1 MLKTIMKII
10 FEIVDNIPGSG
21 ASQHEHPS
29 NTQRMYVH
37 MILSRNSKA
46 TILFLVLALGTAALY
61 WPFAVHFPEGSL
73 PEFISWPIWAILRGF
88 GPALAAI
95 VGAIF
100 LAGRSGFQELI
111 SRLFRWRVSWKLYVL
126 AIAGPLLLT
135 AIATSVAILAKG
147 VSFTPAASFT
157 IKMLAIFFVMAI
169 MDGPL
174 GEEVGWRGFLLPQLL
189 KKFHPVPA
197 SIFVG
202 IVWYAWHIPLY
213 AIDGKGTPPIFL
225 FTCVIY
231 SLIFTWFYLKSDGS
245 TLLMILLHN
254 ASNYFIYIRRIL
266 FPQVQKID
274 LYIYL
279 YVALVSILGIWAA
292 IAIHNLWRTIKINPQ
307 PGNWSFTSDTVP
319 GKS

>member
-1 MLKTIMKII
+1 M
-10 FEIVDNIPGSG
+10 N
-21 ASQHEHPS
+21 
-29 NTQRMYVH
+29 
-37 MILSRNSKA
+37 LSRHSKP
-46 TILFLVLALGTAALY
+46 TILFLMLALGTAVLY

-73 PEFISWPIWAILRGF
+73 PQFVSWPIWAILRGF

-95 VGAIF
+95 VSAIY

-111 SRLFRWRVSWKLYVL
+111 SRLFRWRISWKLYVL

-147 VSFTPAASFT
+147 FSFTPAASFT
-157 IKMLAIFFVMAI
+157 IKLFAMFFVMAI
-169 MDGPL
+169 LDGPL

-202 IVWYAWHIPLY
+202 IVWYIWHIPLY
-213 AIDGKGTPPIFL
+213 AVDGKGTPPIFL

-231 SLIFTWFYLKSDGS
+231 SLIYTLFFLKSDGS

-266 FPQVQKID
+266 YPQVQKID
-274 LYIYL
+274 LYSYT
-279 YVALVSILGIWAA
+279 YVALVLILGIWAA
-292 IAIHNLWRTIKINPQ
+292 IAIHNLWRTIKIKNSQ
-307 PGNWSFTSDTVP
+307 VPGVFSSDT
-319 GKS
+319 KS